1 MADKLIIA
9 MVNTDPENLME
20 VRLPILQ
27 ATVASS
33 MEYDTEIIFSG
44 RAGKLAI
51 KGFAETVF
59 EKKINEKEDVGEED
73 SQQNS
78 QQNKDRK
85 RSAQDFIKEAYDAGV
100 LFKVC
105 TSALEIWGDNLIPE
119 IHEIVGGTY
128 LISEA
133 MDSDTVTFTY

>member
-9 MVNTDPENLME
+9 LANADPENLIE
-20 VRLPILQ
+20 VSLPILQ

-33 MEYDTEIIFSG
+33 MEYDAEVILSG
-44 RAGKLAI
+44 RSGKLAI
-51 KGFAETVF
+51 KGFAETIF
-59 EKKINEKEDVGEED
+59 ENNNEGTNSEE
-73 SQQNS
+73 Q
-78 QQNKDRK
+78 
-85 RSAQDFIKEAYDAGV
+85 RSVQDYITEAYEAGV

-105 TSALEIWGDNLIPE
+105 TSALELWGDNLIPE

>member
-9 MVNTDPENLME
+9 LVNADPENLIE
-20 VRLPILQ
+20 VSLPILQ

-33 MEYDTEIIFSG
+33 MEYDAEVIFSG

-51 KGFAETVF
+51 KGFAETIF
-59 EKKINEKEDVGEED
+59 ETKNEGTNKED
-73 SQQNS
+73 Q
-78 QQNKDRK
+78 
-85 RSAQDFIKEAYDAGV
+85 RSVQDFITEAYEAGV

-105 TSALEIWGDNLIPE
+105 TSALELWGDNLIPE

>member
-9 MVNTDPENLME
+9 LVNTNPENLIE
-20 VRLPILQ
+20 VSLPILQ

-33 MEYDTEIIFSG
+33 MEYDTEVIFSG

-51 KGFAETVF
+51 KGFADTIVD
-59 EKKINEKEDVGEED
+59 KSNNENED
-73 SQQNS
+73 
-78 QQNKDRK
+78 NKDTPP
-85 RSAQDFIKEAYDAGV
+85 SVGDLIKEAYDAGV

-105 TSALEIWGDNLIPE
+105 TSALELWGDDLIPE

>member
-9 MVNTDPENLME
+9 LVNADPENLTE
-20 VRLPILQ
+20 VSIPILQ
-27 ATVASS
+27 ATVAAS
-33 MEYDTEIIFSG
+33 MEYDAEVILSG
-44 RAGKLAI
+44 RSGKLAI
-51 KGFAETVF
+51 KGFAETIF
-59 EKKINEKEDVGEED
+59 KENIDKDDINSNEE
-73 SQQNS
+73 
-78 QQNKDRK
+78 
-85 RSAQDFIKEAYDAGV
+85 RSVQDFIKEAYDAGV

-105 TSALEIWGDNLIPE
+105 TSALELWGDNLIPE

>member
-9 MVNTDPENLME
+9 LVNTNPENLIE
-20 VRLPILQ
+20 VSLPILQ

-33 MEYDTEIIFSG
+33 MEYDTEVIFSG

-51 KGFAETVF
+51 KGFAETIVD
-59 EKKINEKEDVGEED
+59 KNNNENED
-73 SQQNS
+73 S
-78 QQNKDRK
+78 KDTPP
-85 RSAQDFIKEAYDAGV
+85 SVGDLIKEAYDAGV

-105 TSALEIWGDNLIPE
+105 TSALELWGDDLIPE

>member
-9 MVNTDPENLME
+9 LVNADPENLIE
-20 VRLPILQ
+20 ISLPILQ
-27 ATVASS
+27 ATVAAS
-33 MEYDTEIIFSG
+33 MEYEVEVMFSG

-51 KGFAETVF
+51 KGVAETIVDVNDT
-59 EKKINEKEDVGEED
+59 EKT
-73 SQQNS
+73 
-78 QQNKDRK
+78 
-85 RSAQDFIKEAYDAGV
+85 AQTYIKEAYDAGV

-105 TSALEIWGDNLIPE
+105 TPALELWGDSLIPE

>member
-9 MVNTDPENLME
+9 LVNTNPENLLE
-20 VRLPILQ
+20 VSLPIIQ
-27 ATVASS
+27 ATVAAS
-33 MEYDTEIIFSG
+33 MEYDVEVIISG
-44 RAGKLAI
+44 RSGKLAI
-51 KGFAETVF
+51 RGFADTIISSNEDQKQNNDDKNTDR
-59 EKKINEKEDVGEED
+59 EK
-73 SQQNS
+73 SL
-78 QQNKDRK
+78 
-85 RSAQDFIKEAYDAGV
+85 QDYIKEAYEAGV

-105 TSALEIWGDNLIPE
+105 TSALELWGDNLIPE

>member
-9 MVNTDPENLME
+9 LVNADPENLIE
-20 VRLPILQ
+20 VSLPILQ

-33 MEYDTEIIFSG
+33 MEYDAEIILSG
-44 RAGKLAI
+44 RSGKLAI
-51 KGFAETVF
+51 KGFAETIF
-59 EKKINEKEDVGEED
+59 DNNNEGTNRE
-73 SQQNS
+73 QQ
-78 QQNKDRK
+78 
-85 RSAQDFIKEAYDAGV
+85 RSVQDYITEAYEAGV

-105 TSALEIWGDNLIPE
+105 TSALELWGDNLIPE

-128 LISEA
+128 VISEA